1 MPLASYLS
9 QTNNSEMRNSLLSV
23 VCLLTFGLFFNPL
36 YGQCPEGHKVSLPD
50 GSTSISFCQ
59 GQAGGNVL
67 VLSDIRG
74 FPKAY
79 VLTTSRGEIIEVTN
93 RPRIHL
99 DGLSAGFYR
108 IYALVYA
115 GRLQKT
121 EGQNIDE
128 AKMSTFCWTFSDN
141 FIEVVVAELDDIELS
156 YSDGSTSKELCPLTG
171 DILEFAVVTSASD
184 YALMVVDENNEIAAV
199 SQIDNLA
206 ADQLNEGVFEV
217 YAIAYEGSLN
227 ASIGDVFEP
236 SELVDG
242 CYSLSDPVD
251 LEVQNVDGGEISFPG
266 GETDEWLCPDGVD
279 GGVISVVVESQSTL
293 PYYLLAVDENL
304 TIRLVENS
312 DQLNFGG
319 LDEGEYTIYGFSS
332 ETSPELTVG
341 DSLDFDLL
349 FAADCYEKSSNTLSL
364 RYESPRAGSISF
376 SYDSG
381 ETLFFCKNELP
392 DTIHVEVSAGVDDE
406 YIFVAGNQDGEIMEL
421 SATGQFT
428 GLLDSGITVITGFSY
443 RGNLLLGP
451 GDNFILGDLS
461 DDCFTP
467 SDNQLF
473 TVADEPDGGDIRW
486 FESSDTLELCSGD
499 DRDVFVEMES
509 ASQSPFP
516 YFYLVFDEEDRL
528 SRIYETDSINL
539 EGLQGGIHRIVGFST
554 PSPDLLAEGMAADS
568 LMNICG
574 EFSATELYLDVFEI
588 FGGEVFLSAGRTEL
602 VTCEKP
608 DQEKKVRIFRNIF
621 SPVYQ
626 IFLVDQENEIRR
638 QSYSDSIDIGN
649 LEAGIFKIYGVGSR
663 DSLTAEP
670 GDNIFDDTLGLE
682 CYSLSD
688 NFIEIVIDSA
698 DGGMVTINGSDS
710 LVQICAL
717 QQAETQITLSQ
728 TSTSPFNYRYL
739 LIDEEDVLVE
749 YFEADSF
756 SVSHLPDGEYRIK
769 GISYGGNFL
778 LREGDNMN
786 DSDLD
791 AATEC
796 YDFSENSVQ
805 LRIFAPMGGEI
816 AFSNGE
822 TSLTLCTDT
831 SFQKAEFQIVSPSQ
845 GEFFFAVLNRWGVVE
860 DTFANLEYDFS
871 ALVPDIYTIAG
882 VAHSGHGEV
891 ETGLGFDTMLSELAC
906 YHLAEGILM
915 VNFATPDGGMV
926 FDEDGNTEIDLE
938 IGDGQPGI
946 VTLDNSSDSGAEYAY
961 AVTDSNDIIFFLFD
975 EDELSVFTAAF
986 GQLRVY
992 GISYT
997 GNLLLGSG
1005 QDVFNPASDGCYDL
1019 SQNFLKINL
1028 IDVDDINSGPTDF
1041 EIELTGANPVNN
1053 HLYFELSGK
1062 NLGTEEFTWSI
1073 YSNSG
1078 ERLKNGVGVNTGFGH
1093 NHRINVQALNQG
1105 LYFLEIQLN
1114 GTAAML
1120 RFVKM

>member
-1 MPLASYLS
+1 
-9 QTNNSEMRNSLLSV
+9 MRNSLLSAL
-23 VCLLTFGLFFNPL
+23 CLLTFGLFFNPL
-36 YGQCPEGHKVSLPD
+36 FGQCPEGHKVSLSD

-67 VLSDIRG
+67 IRSDIRG

-99 DGLSAGFYR
+99 DGLSSGVYR

-115 GRLQKT
+115 GRLQET
-121 EGQNIDE
+121 VGQNIDE

-141 FIEVVVAELDDIELS
+141 FIEVVIAELDDIELS
-156 YSDGSTSKELCPLTG
+156 YSDGSSTKEICPVPG
-171 DILEFAVVTSASD
+171 DILEFAVVTSAPD
-184 YALMVVDENNEIAAV
+184 YALLVVDENNEIVTV
-199 SQIDNLA
+199 SQTDNLA
-206 ADQLNEGVFEV
+206 ADQLNEGDFQV
-217 YAIAYEGSLN
+217 YALAYEGSLN
-227 ASIGDVFEP
+227 AVIGNVFEP
-236 SELVDG
+236 SDLVDG
-242 CYSLSDPVD
+242 CFALSDPVD
-251 LEVQNVDGGEISFPG
+251 LEVQNVDGGEISFSG

-279 GGVISVVVESQSTL
+279 GGLISVVVESQSTL
-293 PYYLLAVDENL
+293 PYYLLAVDKNF
-304 TIRLVENS
+304 TIRLVEDS

-319 LDEGEYTIYGFSS
+319 LDEGEYTIYGFSA
-332 ETSPELTVG
+332 ETAPELTVG

-349 FAADCYEKSSNTLSL
+349 FNADCYEQSSNTLSL

-376 SYDSG
+376 AHVSEEVLY
-381 ETLFFCKNELP
+381 FCKNELP
-392 DTIHVEVSAGVDDE
+392 DTIHVEVPAGVDDE
-406 YIFVAGNQDGEIMEL
+406 YIFVAGNQDGEIIEL
-421 SATGQFT
+421 SATGKFT
-428 GLLDSGITVITGFSY
+428 SIPDSGITVITGFSY

-451 GDNFILGDLS
+451 GDNFLLDDLS

-486 FESSDTLELCSGD
+486 YESGDTLELCSGD
-499 DRDVFVEMES
+499 GREVFVEMES

-516 YFYLVFDEEDRL
+516 YLYLVFDEEDRL

-554 PSPDLLAEGMAADS
+554 PSTDLLTEGMFADS
-568 LMNICG
+568 IMNICG
-574 EFSATELYLDVFEI
+574 EFSVTELYLDVFEI
-588 FGGEVFLSAGRTEL
+588 FGGEIFLSAGRTEL

-608 DQEKKVRIFRNIF
+608 GQEEKVRIFRNIF

-649 LEAGIFKIYGVGSR
+649 LEAGIYKVYGVGSR
-663 DSLTAEP
+663 DSLVAEP
-670 GDNIFDDTLGLE
+670 GDNIFDDTLGPE
-682 CYSLSD
+682 CYALSE

-698 DGGMVTINGSDS
+698 EGGMVTINGTDS

-739 LIDEEDVLVE
+739 LIDEEDLLVE
-749 YFEADSF
+749 DFEADSF

-778 LREGDNMN
+778 LREGENMQ
-786 DSDLD
+786 DPDLQ

-796 YDFSENSVQ
+796 YDFSDNSVL

-831 SFQKAEFQIVSPSQ
+831 SFQIAEFQIVSPSQ
-845 GEFFFAVLNRWGVVE
+845 GQFFFAILNTVGVVV

-871 ALVPDIYTIAG
+871 KLDIGLYFVTAY
-882 VAHSGHGEV
+882 AHSGQGEV
-891 ETGLGFDTMLSELAC
+891 ETGIGSDSMLAALGC
-906 YHLAEGILM
+906 YQRAEGILR
-915 VNFATPDGGMV
+915 VSYSTPDGGMV
-926 FDEDGNTEIDLE
+926 FDNDGNTEIDLE
-938 IGDGQPGI
+938 IGAGQPGI
-946 VTLDNSSDSGAEYAY
+946 VTVDNSSDSGADYVY
-961 AVTDSNDIIFFLFD
+961 AVTDSNDIIFFILD
-975 EDELSVFTAAF
+975 QEELSVFTAAF
-986 GQLRVY
+986 GELRVY

-997 GNLLLGSG
+997 GNLLLGTG

-1028 IDVDDINSGPTDF
+1028 IDVDDINSSPTAFD
-1041 EIELTGANPVNN
+1041 IQLTGANPVKN
-1053 HLYFELSGK
+1053 HLYFEFAGK
-1062 NLGTEEFTWSI
+1062 DFEAEEFNWSI
-1073 YSNSG
+1073 YSNTG
-1078 ERLKNGVGVNTGFGH
+1078 ERIKEGVGVNTGFGH
-1093 NHRINVQALNQG
+1093 QHQINIQSFNPG
-1105 LYFLEIQLN
+1105 IYFLKVRIK
-1114 GTAAML
+1114 GTFTNL
-1120 RFVKM
+1120 TFVKMQ